1 MGLVIYVFMHYIE
14 TEKESKSRAKPR
26 LGEIY
31 WFIYG
36 ALLRQSSS
44 YDPDTNATRTLF
56 GTWWI
61 FVVIMSASYTGGL
74 TAFMTSPDNTLP
86 VNNLQDL
93 ETRSSAKW
101 VTVKGTALESFIK
114 NEPILK
120 SLRID
125 LENGRGRLVDT
136 LEEATQRVLTEGK

>member
-1 MGLVIYVFMHYIE
+1 MTSLLMGLIIYAFIHWL
-14 TEKESKSRAKPR
+14 EKKKPGSKPR
-26 LGEIY
+26 LSEIY

-44 YDPDTNATRTLF
+44 YDPDTNATRTLV
-56 GTWWI
+56 GTWWV
-61 FVVIMSASYTGGL
+61 FVVIMTASYTGGL

-93 ETRSSAKW
+93 QTRTSAKW

-114 NEPILK
+114 VIF
-120 SLRID
+120 
-125 LENGRGRLVDT
+125 T
-136 LEEATQRVLTEGK
+136 